1 LLHEPKD
8 HSAEPGRPDPEAS
21 AKEARLSY
29 VSDSEPGIR
38 RVKAGRVFGYRN
50 ADGGRVED
58 PKTLE
63 RIRAL
68 VIPPAWTDVWISR
81 SANGHIQATGRDAR
95 GRKQYRYHERWTAT
109 RDVLKYDRMIE
120 FSNALPRI
128 RRRIVRDLKRR
139 GLPREKVLAAI
150 VRIMDRTSIRVGNEE
165 YRRANGSYGMATL
178 RDRHVAIRGSNIH
191 FCFRGKSGK
200 TQDIELNDKRLAKI
214 VRRCH
219 DLPGQELFQYL
230 DEDQQVCD
238 VTSHDINDYV
248 REISGKEFTAKDFR
262 TWAGTAIAFEVLCVS
277 VKVTS
282 LTVAKRNIVAALDS
296 VAEHLGNTRAVCRKS
311 YVHPGLLE
319 SYLVGG
325 SFKIERR
332 RSSRS
337 GLTSTEANVALL
349 FKRLARSA

>member
-1 LLHEPKD
+1 MKKQASSQNALIGSPASAHEAGLHYAAD
-8 HSAEPGRPDPEAS
+8 TEPGFH
-21 AKEARLSY
+21 RLRRGRGFAYANGSKH
-29 VSDSEPGIR
+29 VIR
-38 RVKAGRVFGYRN
+38 DLV
-50 ADGGRVED
+50 
-58 PKTLE
+58 TLK
-63 RIRAL
+63 RIAAL
-68 VIPPAWTDVWISR
+68 RIPPAWTDVWICR
-81 SANGHIQATGRDAR
+81 SPNGHLQGTGRDSR
-95 GRKQYRYHERWTAT
+95 GRKQYRYHDRWTAT
-109 RDVLKYDRMIE
+109 RDELKYDRMIE
-120 FSNALPRI
+120 FSSALPRI
-128 RRRIVRDLKRR
+128 RRRVTRDLKRT

-178 RDRHVAIRGSNIH
+178 RDRHVAIRGSHIH
-191 FCFRGKSGK
+191 FRFRGKSGK
-200 TQDIELNDKRLAKI
+200 TQDIELDDRRLAKI

-219 DLPGQELFQYL
+219 DLPGQKLFQYL
-230 DEDQQVCD
+230 DEDEQVCD

-282 LTVAKRNIVAALDS
+282 LTVAKHNIVAALDC
-296 VAEHLGNTRAVCRKS
+296 VAERLGNTRAVCRKS

-325 SFKIERR
+325 FFKIERR
-332 RSSRS
+332 RSRRS

-349 FKRLARSA
+349 FKRLARSE